1 MGGVVWWRTP
11 GGGCGVGEWVQLEP
25 GGRAYSLRYEL
36 ANERKRNSFVFVCF
50 FFFGEAHAK
59 KKKAK
64 TKLE

>member
-1 MGGVVWWRTP
+1 
-11 GGGCGVGEWVQLEP
+11 VGEWVQLEP

-50 FFFGEAHAK
+50 FFLAKRSFFCQK